1 MYYMNVFRASSK
13 FTVYKSY
20 IVIQLPVVD
29 RPTIMIQL
37 LSSAFL
43 QYLLRRRN
51 INNRHDC
58 HIILV
63 VVGEITS
70 IGNGTF

>member
-1 MYYMNVFRASSK
+1 MYYMNV
-13 FTVYKSY
+13 YKANSTLAVNLQY

-37 LSSAFL
+37 LGSAFL